1 MSRSGGGAQAPVVS
15 AIVSATHTAAH
26 RKVQVEGRGGTAET
40 VSSASMGHQP
50 TDQQTLFAAPSSGPR
65 LSREDAL
72 ALLRDLL
79 GRDLRALAR
88 AYGVTFERAGARN
101 KGWAGQAVERALGLP
116 ADAQQA
122 PDFGDWELKVVPLA
136 ARADGT
142 LTPRETMSITMF
154 TAADLEHQR
163 FEDSHLFAKLRRLV
177 VVARLYEGPDEPRS
191 LVYDARTFDLTAPSL
206 RAAIEADYEEIRWV
220 ARHHGLAALTARV
233 GRYVQPRP
241 KGDDRLADGHGFYA
255 RKALVSRM
263 LGLADAGLEAED

>member
-1 MSRSGGGAQAPVVS
+1 MA
-15 AIVSATHTAAH
+15 
-26 RKVQVEGRGGTAET
+26 
-40 VSSASMGHQP
+40 HQP
-50 TDQQTLFAAPSSGPR
+50 TDQQTLFAPPSAGAT
-65 LSREDAL
+65 LTREDAL
-72 ALLRDLL
+72 ERLRDLL

-101 KGWAGQAVERALGLP
+101 KGWAGQTVERALGLA

-122 PDFGDWELKVVPLA
+122 PDFGDWELKVVPLV

-154 TAADLEHQR
+154 TAADLERQR

-177 VVARLYEGPDEPRS
+177 VVGRLYEGPEEARS
-191 LVYDARTFDLTAPSL
+191 LVYDARPFDLTDPAL
-206 RAAIEADYEEIRWV
+206 RAAIEADYDEVRWV
-220 ARHHGLAALTARV
+220 ARHEGLAALTARV

-255 RKALVSRM
+255 RKALVARI
-263 LGLADAGLEAED
+263 LGLDEGAEAD